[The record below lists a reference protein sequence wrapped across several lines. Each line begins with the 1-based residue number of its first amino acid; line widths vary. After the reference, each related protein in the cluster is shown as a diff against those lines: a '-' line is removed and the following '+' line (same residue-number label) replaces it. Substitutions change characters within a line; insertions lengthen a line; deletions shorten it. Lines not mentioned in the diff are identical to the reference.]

1 MTKTILFALS
11 LAVLP
16 SMASAQPGS
25 GTDFH
30 SVSREVDEMMRD
42 GRWQRLLDESQ
53 ASRQAAER
61 SRQSGAPPSAYTS
74 TTTTPPRRR

>member
-1 MTKTILFALS
+1 MTKTILVALS

-30 SVSREVDEMMRD
+30 RVNREVDEMMQD

-53 ASRQAAER
+53 ANRQAAER
-61 SRQSGAPPSAYTS
+61 VRRTGSTPSTYTS
-74 TTTTPPRRR
+74 TPARRR